1 MTAPGLAVG
10 IDVGGTKIAA
20 LLVDRAGRV
29 VARETRATPAD
40 DQPATLDTMVDVALA
55 LSSDDVVA
63 VGVAAAGLIDLDGVM
78 RFAPNLAW
86 RDVPLAAHVGRALRL
101 PVVADNDN
109 NAAAWGEYRF
119 GAGQRARSLLL
130 VGVGTGI
137 GGGIVLDGRLYRG
150 AGGFAAE
157 IGHIV
162 VLPDGPECGCGN
174 RGCWEQLGSGSA
186 ITRGGVAA
194 AARHPHSLLV
204 RMSGGDP
211 TAITGSMVTEAARAG
226 DAVSRGVLVE
236 VGHWLG
242 IGIAALVN
250 VLDPDVVVVGGGAS
264 RAGDLLLEPLRDSF
278 DRHVEARA
286 WRPHLSIVPAR
297 LGNDAGA
304 IGAASLAFATVDG
317 DENEGTPG

>member
-20 LLVDRAGRV
+20 LLVDRAGR
-29 VARETRATPAD
+29 ARRQGDRATPAD
-40 DQPATLDTMVDVALA
+40 DQPATPRPMVDAAKA
-55 LSSDDVVA
+55 LSSDDVIA

-119 GAGQRARSLLL
+119 GAGRRARSLLL

-211 TAITGSMVTEAARAG
+211 RRSPGRWSPRRRAPATRCPAASWSRWGSGSGSASRPWSTSSIRTWSWSEAGPPGQATCCWHRSATRSTAMWRPG
-226 DAVSRGVLVE
+226 RGVR
-236 VGHWLG
+236 
-242 IGIAALVN
+242 ICR
-250 VLDPDVVVVGGGAS
+250 S
-264 RAGDLLLEPLRDSF
+264 CLR
-278 DRHVEARA
+278 
-286 WRPHLSIVPAR
+286 
-297 LGNDAGA
+297 G
-304 IGAASLAFATVDG
+304 
-317 DENEGTPG
+317 